1 LIDDIHKQ
9 GYFNFKDIFHL
20 VTKEHRETV
29 QERMAHQDPDAI
41 TNIQFTSGTTGTPK
55 GAALSHFNI
64 LNNGKFVG
72 GRVNLSEKDKVIISV
87 PLYHCMGMV
96 MGNLACI
103 NYGSTMIY
111 PSDGFSA
118 AASLEAVT
126 NYKGT
131 SIIGVPTM
139 VI

>member
-1 LIDDIHKQ
+1 
-9 GYFNFKDIFHL
+9 
-20 VTKEHRETV
+20 
-29 QERMAHQDPDAI
+29 M
-41 TNIQFTSGTTGTPK
+41 
-55 GAALSHFNI
+55 SHFNI

-72 GRVNLSEKDKVIISV
+72 GRVNLTEKDRVIISV

-131 SIIGVPTM
+131 SIIAVPTM
-139 VI
+139 VNISIN